1 MISVNQRVHLLPKSM
16 LTKYL
21 DLASDPSVLSLSIG
35 EPDFQTPY
43 HIRQAGIEAIE
54 QGKTFYTP
62 SKGLLSLRKEIADFY
77 QRKYGLSYD
86 PASEIIVTIG
96 ASEAIEVALM
106 TLLNPKDEV
115 ILVSPS
121 YLSYEPLVIMC
132 GGTVVNVETRECEGF
147 KLTAEALKAKL
158 SDKTRLIILNYPN
171 NPTGSIMTLSDY
183 AEIAEVIRGKDIH
196 VLSDEIY
203 SELNYT
209 KVHASLAQIE
219 GMRDQ
224 VVVINGFSKTFAM
237 TGWRLGYICANAE
250 MTAYLAKHHQ
260 NAVMTAPTISQ
271 FAAIEALRNGDEDI
285 ERMRDE
291 YDMRRRYIVQRL
303 NAIGLSCYEP
313 QGAFYVFA
321 NIQKT
326 GYSSEEFCDALLE
339 NKRVALIPGNAFGK
353 SGEGYIRLSYCYSL
367 AHIMDA
373 LNKLED
379 FLKGQ

>member
-1 MISVNQRVHLLPKSM
+1 M

-106 TLLNPKDEV
+106 TLLNPGDEV

-158 SDKTRLIILNYPN
+158 TDKTRLIILNYPN
-171 NPTGSIMTLSDY
+171 NPTGSIMTSSDY
-183 AEIAEVIRGKDIH
+183 AEIADVIRGKDIH

-209 KVHASLAQIE
+209 KVHASLAQVD

-224 VVVINGFSKTFAM
+224 VVVINGFSKTYAM
-237 TGWRLGYICANAE
+237 TGWRLGYICASSE

-291 YDMRRRYIVQRL
+291 YDMRRRYIVERL
-303 NAIGLSCYEP
+303 NAIGLSCTEP
-313 QGAFYVFA
+313 KGAFYVFA

-326 GYSSEEFCDALLE
+326 GYTSEAFCDALLE
-339 NKRVALIPGNAFGK
+339 SKKVALIPGNAFGK

-373 LNKLED
+373 LKRLED
-379 FLKGQ
+379 FLQEQE